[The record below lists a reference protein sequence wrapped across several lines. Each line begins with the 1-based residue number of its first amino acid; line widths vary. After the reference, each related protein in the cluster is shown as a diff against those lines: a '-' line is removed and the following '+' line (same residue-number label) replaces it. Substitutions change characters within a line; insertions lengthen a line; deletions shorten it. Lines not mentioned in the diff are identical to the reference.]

1 MANNLMNDI
10 EKYILNQMWI
20 YTTAL
25 KTLYWLGVH
34 NKYSKQVDETID
46 NLQASAD
53 MLLIESRR
61 QLREVQMSVNVK
73 V

>member
-1 MANNLMNDI
+1 MNDI

-25 KTLYWLGVH
+25 KTLYWLGVY

>member
-1 MANNLMNDI
+1 MNEI
-10 EKYILNQMWI
+10 EKYILNQIWI

-25 KTLYWLGVH
+25 KTLYWLGVQ
-34 NKYSKQVDETID
+34 NKYSEQVDETID